1 MCVCVC
7 VCARVRVCVCM
18 RVCDQGRI
26 GKDRLLYYHPQI
38 VETMPQSK
46 EVEDFLQSIGP
57 FYEEMEEATQPSVD
71 DARNEPTDS
80 PKQTTAGVTM
90 ETFVDES
97 REKKEAESDSEEEIF
112 SDPVGTP
119 ESQSVSY
126 LTVVQR
132 YCGIPV

>member
-1 MCVCVC
+1 
-7 VCARVRVCVCM
+7 M
-18 RVCDQGRI
+18 RACDQGRI
-26 GKDRLLYYHPQI
+26 GKDRPLYYHPQI

-57 FYEEMEEATQPSVD
+57 FYEEMEETTQPSVD

-80 PKQTTAGVTM
+80 PKQTTAGVTV

-97 REKKEAESDSEEEIF
+97 KEKKEAESDSEEEIF

-119 ESQSVSY
+119 ESQSVSC
-126 LTVVQR
+126 LIVVQR
-132 YCGIPV
+132 YCGVPA